1 MPNISDSIFETE
13 PTAYQAMVDAYTVP
27 QHVTILG
34 LGPSLEQYVDI
45 TKRLG
50 GKHAYCDETWGIN
63 ALGGVLLCDR
73 VFHMDD
79 VRIQEVRAAAQP
91 ESNIARMLE
100 WLKLHPGPIITSREH
115 PDYPGLVAFPLQDV
129 LNNLGQAYFN
139 NTAAYAVAYAI
150 HIGVRH
156 ISIFG
161 CDYTYP
167 DAHDA
172 ERGRGCLEFW
182 LGIATARG
190 IKLTVSKTS
199 SLLDGIY
206 PLQERFYGYD
216 TLAIGLK
223 THDGGLV
230 EVDFSPVETIP
241 SAAEIEERYDH
252 SAHPNAIVSGH
263 QK

>member
-1 MPNISDSIFETE
+1 MHTDQPREQ
-13 PTAYQAMVDAYTVP
+13 TAYEAMVDAYPVP
-27 QHVTILG
+27 AHVTILG

-50 GKHAYCDETWGIN
+50 GKHAYCDEVWGIN

-73 VFHMDD
+73 IFHMDD
-79 VRIQEVRAAAQP
+79 VRIQELRAAAQP
-91 ESNIARMLE
+91 DSNIARMLE
-100 WLKLHPGPIITSREH
+100 WMRLHPGPIITSREH

-139 NTAAYAVAYAI
+139 STAAYAVAYAI
-150 HIGVRH
+150 FIGVSH

-167 DAHDA
+167 NSHDA
-172 ERGRGCLEFW
+172 EKGRGCLEFW

-206 PLQERFYGYD
+206 PLQDRFYGYD
-216 TLAIGLK
+216 TLQIDLK
-223 THDGGLV
+223 THGSGLV
-230 EVDFSPVETIP
+230 EVEFHPVETMP
-241 SAAEIEERYDH
+241 TAGEIEDRYDH
-252 SAHPNAIVSGH
+252 SAHPNALVSGN